1 MREPCRSPASLLT
14 CSRARDKNYTGF
26 ERGASLP
33 SLPPRV
39 CQLLAIMAITGLL
52 PAFAQGV
59 GEITGT
65 VSDPSGAAIVG
76 ATVSV
81 ISTGTSAERTVKTNE
96 SGIYDVPALIPGNY
110 LMRIEAPGFRKE
122 ERRDIVLQVGDVSRI
137 DFAMQIGN
145 VTDTVEV
152 TGGAPV
158 LETENATVGT
168 VVENKRIVELPLNGR
183 NPLQLVSLTP
193 GATTNGPAS
202 SQGQQ
207 RMGGTRNTFALN
219 VAGQRVHYN
228 HYTLDGVE
236 NTDPNFNTYLLLP
249 SIDALQ
255 EFKVESGIFSAE
267 YGRAIAQIN
276 VTTRSGSNQIRGAVF
291 EFLRNSALDA
301 KSY

>member
-1 MREPCRSPASLLT
+1 MSYVYRFLT
-14 CSRARDKNYTGF
+14 IATIS
-26 ERGASLP
+26 S
-33 SLPPRV
+33 
-39 CQLLAIMAITGLL
+39 L

-76 ATVSV
+76 ATVVV
-81 ISTGTSAERTVKTNE
+81 INTGTSAERTVKTND
-96 SGIYDVPALIPGNY
+96 SGIYDFPALLPGNY
-110 LMRIEAPGFRKE
+110 IMRAEAPGFRKE
-122 ERRDIVLQVGDVSRI
+122 ERKDIVLQVEDVSRI
-137 DFAMQIGN
+137 DFAMQIGS

-207 RMGGTRNTFALN
+207 RMGGA
-219 VAGQRVHYN
+219 
-228 HYTLDGVE
+228 
-236 NTDPNFNTYLLLP
+236 
-249 SIDALQ
+249 
-255 EFKVESGIFSAE
+255 
-267 YGRAIAQIN
+267 
-276 VTTRSGSNQIRGAVF
+276 
-291 EFLRNSALDA
+291 
-301 KSY
+301 

>member
-1 MREPCRSPASLLT
+1 
-14 CSRARDKNYTGF
+14 
-26 ERGASLP
+26 
-33 SLPPRV
+33 
-39 CQLLAIMAITGLL
+39 MAITGLL

-96 SGIYDVPALIPGNY
+96 SGIYDMPALMPGNY

-158 LETENATVGT
+158 LETENATWAQWSRT
-168 VVENKRIVELPLNGR
+168 
-183 NPLQLVSLTP
+183 
-193 GATTNGPAS
+193 
-202 SQGQQ
+202 
-207 RMGGTRNTFALN
+207 
-219 VAGQRVHYN
+219 
-228 HYTLDGVE
+228 
-236 NTDPNFNTYLLLP
+236 
-249 SIDALQ
+249 
-255 EFKVESGIFSAE
+255 SGL
-267 YGRAIAQIN
+267 
-276 VTTRSGSNQIRGAVF
+276 SNCP
-291 EFLRNSALDA
+291 
-301 KSY
+301 